1 MSRSFAILVEPAQS
15 GGAAPGPV
23 VPVARSLRES
33 GAEVEVTYS
42 PGPRAVD
49 RLVADA
55 VARGTV
61 VLAVGGEVFVAEV
74 AEVVARYGGRLE
86 VSRTSTPSARRRL
99 YPLDLQLPGAPRD
112 ARARRWLAVHL
123 PRPASF
129 RPH

>member
-15 GGAAPGPV
+15 GGAAPGAA
-23 VPVARSLRES
+23 VPVARSLREQ

-55 VARGTV
+55 VARDAV
-61 VLAVGGEVFVAEV
+61 VLAVGGEAFVAQV
-74 AEVVARYGGRLE
+74 AEVVTRYGGHLE
-86 VSRTSTPSARRRL
+86 VSRTSTTSARRS
-99 YPLDLQLPGAPRD
+99 PLLPGALRD
-112 ARARRWLAVHL
+112 ARARRWLAGHL
-123 PRPASF
+123 PRRASA